1 MSLYDRIQPHLD
13 KTDAEISAIPGLMDE
28 PRLVPLD
35 ELNEILLASG
45 AWSVLTVIA
54 ASDNQQ
60 AAGLASATLGLF
72 QGKLK
77 NFDAKK
83 YRAMLDGVVA
93 VLAGQVSAESIAA
106 IKELCGVGRPNPT
119 EAEVAAARAE
129 GEWRDARLVVEQAID
144 ARFDAYRVA
153 YNEAKRQLGELNVGN
168 TIPTASELWA

>member
-1 MSLYDRIQPHLD
+1 MSLYDKIKPHLD
-13 KTDAEISAIPGLMDE
+13 KTDAEIAAIPGLMDD

-60 AAGLASATLGLF
+60 AAGLAAATLGLF

-77 NFDAKK
+77 NFDARK
-83 YRAMLDGVVA
+83 YSAMLDGVVA
-93 VLAGQVSAESIAA
+93 VLAGQVSDDSIAA

-119 EAEVAAARAE
+119 EAEVAAAREE
-129 GEWRDARLVVEQAID
+129 GTAR
-144 ARFDAYRVA
+144 
-153 YNEAKRQLGELNVGN
+153 EAKAELNAWLTNKYNAAVGLVDEGK
-168 TIPTASELWA
+168 TQDEVKAFLVA